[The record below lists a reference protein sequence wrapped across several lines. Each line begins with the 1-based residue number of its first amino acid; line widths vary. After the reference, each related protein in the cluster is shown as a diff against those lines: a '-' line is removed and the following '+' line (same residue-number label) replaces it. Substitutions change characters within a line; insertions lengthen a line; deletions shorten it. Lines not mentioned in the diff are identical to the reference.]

1 MKFGEKMRLLRKELN
16 ISQADAAEKI
26 GVSRRAYI
34 DWETKGVTPRKQ
46 DVYKQISEV
55 FGVSIIWLTN
65 DVLEYTPVSYDSMS
79 IKLIEERLAYL
90 ETEKSKL
97 KKLLKALKK
106 KVPSKCQGPFLFFYS
121 KWILSTTFLF
131 LLERL

>member
-1 MKFGEKMRLLRKELN
+1 MKFGEKMRLVRKELN

-26 GVSRRAYI
+26 GVSRRTYI

-46 DVYKQISEV
+46 DVYKRISEV

-65 DVLEYTPVSYDSMS
+65 DILEYSPVSYDGMS
-79 IKLIEERLAYL
+79 VKLIEERLAYL

-106 KVPSKCQGPFLFFYS
+106 GSV
-121 KWILSTTFLF
+121 
-131 LLERL
+131 

>member
-26 GVSRRAYI
+26 GVSRRTYI

-46 DVYKQISEV
+46 DVYKRISEV

-65 DVLEYTPVSYDSMS
+65 DVLEYTPVSYDGMS
-79 IKLIEERLAYL
+79 VKLIEERLAYL

-106 KVPSKCQGPFLFFYS
+106 APSKCQGLFFFLFKMDYQS
-121 KWILSTTFLF
+121 FLV
-131 LLERL
+131 